1 MPSAI
6 RTVEDQMAL
15 SIDQPEST
23 DLTPVTIVQEPIMIR
38 ITIDGTTYDDVH

>member
-15 SIDQPEST
+15 AIDQPEST
-23 DLTPVTIVQEPIMIR
+23 DLTPVAIEQEPIIIR
-38 ITIDGTTYDDVH
+38 KTIDGTTYDNVH